1 MRLATA
7 VKNHFK
13 RMFENPLLWGSL
25 VMFVGTNIH
34 NTGQLLYHYLAI
46 NLLSKAHYGDL
57 AALVS
62 IFGLLAIIQQSLG
75 LAVVKF
81 IASTKDDREASNLAR
96 WIFFWST
103 WVAAG
108 TALLIFVL
116 SPFLSQFLHISQSQA
131 VYLFTPVIFIGFI
144 SNTGRALLQG
154 FIKFALY
161 AGSMIIEVTVKI
173 ALTVIFLYAGY
184 ELFGAVAGLLFG
196 VIAGLVV
203 VWFSLKAKISG
214 EKRPMPEIGPL
225 VKYSLP
231 VLIQSLAVT
240 SMYSMDVILVKHYF
254 HPDTAGAYAA
264 LAKFGTIALFAAA
277 PITSVMFPLVAKKH
291 SHGEPYHKIF
301 YLSLF
306 LITAISGL
314 VVLLYALFGSL
325 ITQVLTGGKYVQES
339 YLLWWF
345 GLYMLLLGA
354 SILFT
359 QFYLSIGKTKIVWLF
374 ATSAIMQIVLIYLY
388 HSTLLDVIQVSI
400 AAAALLVV
408 CLSIYFP
415 YHDKKGK

>member
-144 SNTGRALLQG
+144 
-154 FIKFALY
+154 
-161 AGSMIIEVTVKI
+161 
-173 ALTVIFLYAGY
+173 
-184 ELFGAVAGLLFG
+184 
-196 VIAGLVV
+196 
-203 VWFSLKAKISG
+203 
-214 EKRPMPEIGPL
+214 
-225 VKYSLP
+225 
-231 VLIQSLAVT
+231 
-240 SMYSMDVILVKHYF
+240 
-254 HPDTAGAYAA
+254 
-264 LAKFGTIALFAAA
+264 
-277 PITSVMFPLVAKKH
+277 
-291 SHGEPYHKIF
+291 
-301 YLSLF
+301 
-306 LITAISGL
+306 
-314 VVLLYALFGSL
+314 
-325 ITQVLTGGKYVQES
+325 
-339 YLLWWF
+339 
-345 GLYMLLLGA
+345 
-354 SILFT
+354 
-359 QFYLSIGKTKIVWLF
+359 
-374 ATSAIMQIVLIYLY
+374 
-388 HSTLLDVIQVSI
+388 
-400 AAAALLVV
+400 
-408 CLSIYFP
+408 
-415 YHDKKGK
+415 